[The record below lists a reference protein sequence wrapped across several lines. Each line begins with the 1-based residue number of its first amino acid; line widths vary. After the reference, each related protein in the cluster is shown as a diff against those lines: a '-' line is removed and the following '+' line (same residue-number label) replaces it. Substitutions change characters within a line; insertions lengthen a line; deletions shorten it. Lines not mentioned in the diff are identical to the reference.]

1 MKLILLFVLVCNIV
15 FGQQN
20 LNQEIISL
28 KDSVLFYRQSN
39 PEKALTFGFEVL
51 KIADFSEPTPV
62 LVAIHSQIGE
72 ILYYQDLYSDA
83 ISFYNES
90 LKLFEA
96 IPFQARVEKKI
107 SYPPWILLN
116 IGNVYFKNKDY
127 AKAALKYN
135 EAFENFKLFES
146 TKQKIYGFSTVYDNL
161 GSIAEIKGN
170 FKLAEE
176 YYLKAY
182 EIRKKNNKLE
192 DLLFSELNLMSLN
205 MELHNMFNVN
215 KHFIEI
221 ERIYNK
227 EKNTFSGIDYKKTF
241 STRNYGWAYSYMGN
255 YYLKINKHEVAKEY
269 FETALKILS
278 SFPSELPVL
287 QSKIAE
293 CYLGL
298 KKYDDAIVVANKN
311 LNSIKLNLFIKA
323 KTNNYEV
330 LEKVYQERGDFNNL
344 INIKDS
350 LLFIAKAMTALNNS
364 NKMSDLET
372 NLILSKKRS
381 EINDSRIK
389 YNTYLFILIIGFI
402 ILFFSLISLRLNFNV
417 EKEKSKIIF
426 KEKLIIENDLNY
438 KKVELLNKSNFIA
451 NRNKNLN
458 YLLETVENSEKNFVN
473 SPSEIKQKIK
483 DLLKHENMT
492 DRFEKHFEDV
502 YPGFFKSLIAVS
514 TSNLT
519 QNDLRLCAYLKM
531 NQGTDEIAQLT
542 GVSVRT
548 VESKKYRLKKKFN
561 FNKDQTIITFIH
573 GI

>member
-1 MKLILLFVLVCNIV
+1 MKLILLFVVVCNIV

-28 KDSVLFYRQSN
+28 KDSVLFYGQSN
-39 PEKALTFGFEVL
+39 PDKALTFGFEVL
-51 KIADFSEPTPV
+51 KIADFSDPTPV
-62 LVAIHSQIGE
+62 LVAVHSQIGE
-72 ILYYQDLYSDA
+72 ILYYRGLYSDA
-83 ISFYNES
+83 IGFYNES

-96 IPFQARVEKKI
+96 IPLHDRVEKKI
-107 SYPPWILLN
+107 SHPPWILLN

-255 YYLKINKHEVAKEY
+255 YYLKINKHEVAKEF

-323 KTNNYEV
+323 KTNNLKV

-372 NLILSKKRS
+372 NLVLSKKRS
-381 EINDSRIK
+381 ELNESRIR
-389 YNTYLFILIIGFI
+389 YNTYLFILIIGSI
-402 ILFFSLISLRLNFNV
+402 ILFFSLISIRLNYNL
-417 EKEKSKIIF
+417 EKEKSKKIFNEKIIVQ
-426 KEKLIIENDLNY
+426 NDLNH

-451 NRNKNLN
+451 ERNKNLN
-458 YLLETVENSEKNFVN
+458 YLLETVDKPNNIYTFS
-473 SPSEIKQKIK
+473 SDDIKEKIK
-483 DLLKHENMT
+483 VLLKNENRN

-502 YPGFFKSLIAVS
+502 YPGFFKSLIAIS

-561 FNKDQTIITFIH
+561 FNKDQTVTTFIH

>member
-116 IGNVYFKNKDY
+116 IGNVYFKNKNY
-127 AKAALKYN
+127 VKAALKYN
-135 EAFENFKLFES
+135 QAFENFKLFEN
-146 TKQKIYGFSTVYDNL
+146 TKQKNYGFSTVYDNL
-161 GSIAEIKGN
+161 GSISKSKGE

-182 EIRKKNNKLE
+182 EIRKKNNKQE
-192 DLLFSELNLMSLN
+192 DLLFSEMHLMSLN
-205 MELHNMFNVN
+205 MSQHNMFNVN

-221 ERIYNK
+221 ERLYNE
-227 EKNTFSGIDYKKTF
+227 EKNTFSGIDFKKTF
-241 STRNYGWAYSYMGN
+241 TTRNYGYAYSYMGS
-255 YYLKINKHEVAKEY
+255 YYLKINKHKVAKEF
-269 FETALKILS
+269 FETALEILS
-278 SFPSELPVL
+278 AFPSELPIL
-287 QSKIAE
+287 HSKIAE

-298 KKYDDAIVVANKN
+298 KKHEEAIVVANKN

-350 LLFIAKAMTALNNS
+350 LIFIAKTMTALNNS

-381 EINDSRIK
+381 ELNDSRIK
-389 YNTYLFILIIGFI
+389 YNTYLYSLIIGFI

-417 EKEKSKIIF
+417 EKEKSKKIF
-426 KEKLIIENDLNY
+426 NEKLIIENDLNY
-438 KKVELLNKSNFIA
+438 NKLELLNKTNFIA
-451 NRNKNLN
+451 NRNKILN
-458 YLLETVENSEKNFVN
+458 YLLKALKNPEKVSENYSI
-473 SPSEIKQKIK
+473 EIKRKIEN
-483 DLLKHENMT
+483 LLNHEDMT
-492 DRFEKHFEDV
+492 DRFEKHFEHLH
-502 YPGFFKSLIAVS
+502 PGFFKSLIAVS

-531 NQGTDEIAQLT
+531 NHGTDEIAQLT